1 MQVSRQR
8 DPGWAKRKMMVRG
21 KMNFGLW
28 SSRGAMH
35 LLKPKLQLLFEAA
48 LVRICHFRVSIK
60 FLMPAVTELRET
72 RYIHPV

>member
-1 MQVSRQR
+1 M
-8 DPGWAKRKMMVRG
+8 RG

-35 LLKPKLQLLFEAA
+35 LLKPKLQPLFEAT
-48 LVRICHFRVSIK
+48 LIRVCHFRVSIK

-72 RYIHPV
+72 R